1 MLEKLSSQL
10 FREIVA
16 KKTSTLISLVAGV
29 FFGLISYIFFRGFI
43 VPICL
48 GIIAFITFYMV
59 SIPLEA
65 KWLEKIKK
73 DIDIELGEAGRLILM
88 ALHFGSDDVEG
99 IEIVTG
105 LSEDLVRGRIRML
118 ALMGLINEESGLYT
132 LTDKGKKYVKRI
144 KKVEW

>member
-10 FREIVA
+10 FKEIVS
-16 KKTSTLISLVAGV
+16 KKTSTLVSLAAGV
-29 FFGLISYIFFRGFI
+29 FFGLVSYIFFRGII
-43 VPICL
+43 VPVCL
-48 GIIAFITFYMV
+48 GIIAFIAFYMV

-65 KWLEKIKK
+65 KWLEKIKR

-88 ALHFGSDDVEG
+88 ALHFGSNDLES
-99 IEIVTG
+99 IQAVTG
-105 LSEDLVRGRIRML
+105 LSDDLLRGRIRIL
-118 ALMGLINEESGLYT
+118 TLMGLINEESGLYT